1 MNKPHWFSSSSPSS
15 PFSSP
20 AWPKSPSLSLENTV
34 ASSAPPTTREIEL
47 PLRFAKLWCGIKKAK
62 KKDERKKDWGKEKN
76 EKGIQ
81 ICIKDRWLV
90 VEIWCYPFTP
100 LFTDLYIV
108 FLSQSFSIL
117 FYSLFFLSLILE
129 GLQIPLQQKD
139 PFLSLSHDNLLQI
152 PFLLSRSS
160 KDLLYWMVCFCLWFM
175 ICVIFT
181 HASDLILKKE
191 DASDSWLFF
200 FNLWQFLTML
210 KIVF

>member
-1 MNKPHWFSSSSPSS
+1 MEARRWSCVEMNKPHWFSSSSPSS

-20 AWPKSPSLSLENTV
+20 AWQKSPSLSLENTV

-117 FYSLFFLSLILE
+117 FYSLFF
-129 GLQIPLQQKD
+129 
-139 PFLSLSHDNLLQI
+139 F
-152 PFLLSRSS
+152 
-160 KDLLYWMVCFCLWFM
+160 
-175 ICVIFT
+175 VI
-181 HASDLILKKE
+181 
-191 DASDSWLFF
+191 DSWRASNSVAAKRSFF
-200 FNLWQFLTML
+200 EPLPR
-210 KIVF
+210 

>member
-20 AWPKSPSLSLENTV
+20 AWQKSPSLSLENTV

-117 FYSLFFLSLILE
+117 FYSLFFFCHWFLKGFKFRCSKKILFWASPTIICFKFLFCYPD
-129 GLQIPLQQKD
+129 LQKIYYIGWSV
-139 PFLSLSHDNLLQI
+139 F
-152 PFLLSRSS
+152 
-160 KDLLYWMVCFCLWFM
+160 VCGSWS
-175 ICVIFT
+175 VIFT

-191 DASDSWLFF
+191 DASNYWFF
-200 FNLWQFLTML
+200 L
-210 KIVF
+210 